1 MNEIDAWMEINALKT
16 EAASDMFPIDMH
28 NNRGVP
34 IPRGL
39 HPQSPASQH
48 KGHCS
53 HRRNKKMAFNKL
65 TAAFCLRMTA

>member
-16 EAASDMFPIDMH
+16 EAASDMFPIDMR
-28 NNRGVP
+28 NRGVP

-48 KGHCS
+48 TGHCS
-53 HRRNKKMAFNKL
+53 HRRNKETAFNKL
-65 TAAFCLRMTA
+65 TTAFCLHMTA